1 MYCIFVRSRGMYV
14 VQRGIGAQ
22 NEVCLFTTVKISVV
36 LLNCEMAEAD
46 TSPVTVKVEKED
58 YDEDAPI
65 VDLEAMVKVEMT
77 EDVVVNDVNAR
88 IFTSDNEYRDEEA
101 NLHTF
106 HPLVNIDKTIFPSKE
121 KRLAAVTT
129 RNLNSQY
136 KHSTKRLD
144 CLDVKELKKKRKV
157 ESERERRRELTE
169 LYDELHFQVKM
180 NEEGLPRYINL

>member
-1 MYCIFVRSRGMYV
+1 
-14 VQRGIGAQ
+14 
-22 NEVCLFTTVKISVV
+22 
-36 LLNCEMAEAD
+36 MAEAD

-121 KRLAAVTT
+121 KRLAAVST
-129 RNLNSQY
+129 RNLNSQH
-136 KHSTKRLD
+136 KNPSKRLD